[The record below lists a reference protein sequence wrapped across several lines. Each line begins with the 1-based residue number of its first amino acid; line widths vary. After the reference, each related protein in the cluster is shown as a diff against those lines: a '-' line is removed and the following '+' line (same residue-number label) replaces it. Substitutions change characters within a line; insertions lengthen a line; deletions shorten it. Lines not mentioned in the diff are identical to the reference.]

1 MIRSVACTGGGSL
14 RAAGT
19 LTGTLTESSDVDEQ
33 GVGDTDDKLT
43 CMVCQLRAP
52 TLEHLHYH
60 LA

>member
-1 MIRSVACTGGGSL
+1 MNVSAACTGGGSL

-19 LTGTLTESSDVDEQ
+19 LSGTLTESSGVDEQ
-33 GVGDTDDKLT
+33 GVGDTDDQLICT
-43 CMVCQLRAP
+43 VCEVRAA